1 MSKNKHP
8 VFYSTVEGLKL
19 VKQSYFALHVEYT
32 TATDVILATFTNEE
46 MCAVR
51 FIESIYKEDVPYISC
66 PVNSTYAEYLL
77 IGSVCCVINS
87 VNGNGFCFQVSQT
100 IRIWTSFQRIQKE
113 IFKITQVYW
122 EKLDFC

>member
-8 VFYSTVEGLKL
+8 VFYSTAEGLKL

-51 FIESIYKEDVPYISC
+51 VVESIYKEDVPYISC
-66 PVNSTYAEYLL
+66 PVNSTFTEYLL
-77 IGSVCCVINS
+77 IGSVCCVK
-87 VNGNGFCFQVSQT
+87 QT
-100 IRIWTSFQRIQKE
+100 K
-113 IFKITQVYW
+113 
-122 EKLDFC
+122 